1 MTIGVLWF
9 GDPSRMH
16 ALDFD
21 TQILLSEFDPGSH
34 AARERSLLPRLA
46 PQEQARYRSFSAE
59 ARRHSWLAGR
69 ELLRVAVERALGTV
83 DAAALLTEDSGGVRY
98 ASGGVHLNLSH
109 SGDWFAAAVAP
120 IPVGVDIERVRL
132 RAVTAQAERVFC
144 ANEAASLAREA
155 DPLTAFYRLWTLKE
169 AACKAVGLT
178 VWDALQRVCFDLE
191 RGRCS
196 LSPPF
201 PGGPWRFMH
210 GAFEPGWRIALAL
223 QGMSGT
229 PKISCWR
236 RHGGTWEMHA
246 LEALS
251 FVADH

>member
-1 MTIGVLWF
+1 
-9 GDPSRMH
+9 MH
-16 ALDFD
+16 ALDLD

-59 ARRHSWLAGR
+59 ARRLSWLTGR
-69 ELLRVAVERALGTV
+69 ELLCAAVVQALGTV

-98 ASGGVHLNLSH
+98 AHGGVHLNLSH
-109 SGDWFAAAVAP
+109 SGDWFAAAIAAA
-120 IPVGVDIERVRL
+120 PVGIDIERVRP
-132 RAVTAQAERVFC
+132 RAVTSQAERVFC
-144 ANEAASLAREA
+144 GNEAASLAREA

-169 AACKAVGLT
+169 AACKAAGLT
-178 VWDALQRVCFDLE
+178 VWDALQKVCFDLE

-201 PGGPWRFMH
+201 PAGPWRFMH
-210 GAFEPGWRIALAL
+210 AAFQPGWRLALAL
-223 QGMSGT
+223 QGIGGT
-229 PKISCWR
+229 PKIACWR
-236 RHGGTWEMHA
+236 QRGEAWEPQT
-246 LEALS
+246 LEAMG